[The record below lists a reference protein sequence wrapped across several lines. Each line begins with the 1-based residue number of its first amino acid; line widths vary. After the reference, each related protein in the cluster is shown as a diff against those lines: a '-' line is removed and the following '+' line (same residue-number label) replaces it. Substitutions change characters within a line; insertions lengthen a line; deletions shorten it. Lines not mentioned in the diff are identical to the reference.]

1 MKRIDLK
8 SLGLG
13 VLIGTGAML
22 GIAATG
28 STRNMPMEYQV
39 VGGNG
44 YGALQS
50 EMNKFGGDNWEFLA
64 TSGAGDHQ
72 VYAVFRRPKQ

>member
-13 VLIGTGAML
+13 LLFGTGAML

-28 STRNMPMEYQV
+28 STGRMPMEYQTAI
-39 VGGNG
+39 GDIHSGDFRN
-44 YGALQS
+44 Q
-50 EMNKFGGDNWEFLA
+50 MNKFSDWEFVGTGGVGERYA
-64 TSGAGDHQ
+64 
-72 VYAVFRRPKQ
+72 YAVFRRPK